1 MKRAARLAQL
11 EEREARRRKEA
22 AGRRLLPLSEVF
34 AYLLDVLNIVRE
46 EAGTEAVGRVAGRM
60 IGEKLRRVDV
70 LSRGQQ

>member
-46 EAGTEAVGRVAGRM
+46 EAGTEAAGRVAGRM
-60 IGEKLRRVDV
+60 IGEKLRRVNV
-70 LSRGQQ
+70 LSRGQR